1 MKKSSAEILVT
12 AAMLVFIASC
22 GCDFVIRDVSRTGIL
37 GCVAGGLWFWYSVK
51 QDEKSR
57 QPKEELTKKIL
68 ALKTSRE
75 QSKEGTG
82 ENDK

>member
-22 GCDFVIRDVSRTGIL
+22 GCDFVIGDVSRTGIL
-37 GCVAGGLWFWYSVK
+37 GCIAGGLWFWYSVK
-51 QDEKSR
+51 ENKKSR
-57 QPKEELTKKIL
+57 QEKEKRSKKIS

-75 QSKEGTG
+75 QSTEGDN
-82 ENDK
+82 E